1 MAEALDA
8 PAHPAAAGAV
18 ATEPA
23 PGRAAP
29 WRRLARIET
38 FRSLREHPNFRLYW
52 CGALTSNVGTWT
64 QTVAQ
69 GWLVYQLTGSTFMLG
84 VVGFVQSLPFLLFAL
99 YGGVLAD
106 RLERRRLMVWTQI
119 GMMVLAFLL
128 ALLTLTGLV
137 VVWHVLVIVFLNG
150 IVNAFNT
157 PVRQSIVS
165 DLVPRK
171 DLANAIA
178 INSTQ
183 FQSSRTLGPA
193 LAGVLLAA
201 VGPGWCF
208 FLNGVSFVAVIWTL
222 LVMQVPAL
230 PPRPRPPA
238 LQSVREAL
246 VYVRGHA
253 LIWTLLLAAGIP
265 SLFGMAYM
273 FLLPAFAETV
283 LDAGPAGLGVL
294 QSAVGIGAL
303 AGALTIAS
311 LPARWR
317 GGATM
322 LAALVVLGL
331 ALAAFGASQAFVL
344 SVAALFAVGFSQMVY
359 NNLRMTFVQG
369 LAADEMRGRVL
380 SLLTLAT
387 FGLQPLG
394 AIEAGALAGVIGPG
408 LAMLLNG
415 GVCLVLGVLVWA
427 RSPRLRALQ

>member
-1 MAEALDA
+1 MADTLEAPARTAAADAKADA
-8 PAHPAAAGAV
+8 PPSEHAS
-18 ATEPA
+18 
-23 PGRAAP
+23 P
-29 WRRLARIET
+29 WRRLARIDT
-38 FRSLREHPNFRLYW
+38 FRSLRAHPNFRLYW
-52 CGALTSNVGTWT
+52 CGALTSNVGTWM

-69 GWLVYQLTGSTFMLG
+69 GWLIYDLTGSTFMLG
-84 VVGFVQSLPFLLFAL
+84 VVGFAQSVPFLLFAL

-106 RLERRRLMVWTQI
+106 RFERRRLMVWTQS

-128 ALLTLTGLV
+128 AFLTLTGLV
-137 VVWHVLVIVFLNG
+137 AVWHVLLIVFLNG

-165 DLVPRK
+165 DLVPRQ

-183 FQSSRTLGPA
+183 FQSSRSLGPA

-208 FLNGVSFVAVIWTL
+208 FLNGLSFVAVIWTL
-222 LVMQVPAL
+222 LVMHVPPL
-230 PPRPRPPA
+230 PPRRRPSA
-238 LQSVREAL
+238 LQSLREGL

-253 LIWTLLLAAGIP
+253 VIWTLLLAAGIP
-265 SLFGMAYM
+265 SLFGMAYQ
-273 FLLPAFAETV
+273 FLLPAFAESV
-283 LDAGPAGLGVL
+283 LEAGPAGLGVL

-311 LPARWR
+311 LPASWR
-317 GGATM
+317 GGTTM
-322 LAALVVLGL
+322 LSALVALGA
-331 ALAAFGASQAFVL
+331 ALAAFGASQLFVL
-344 SVAALFAVGFSQMVY
+344 SVAALFAVGFTQMVY

-394 AIEAGALAGVIGPG
+394 AIEAGALASVIGPG
-408 LAMLLNG
+408 WAMLLNG
-415 GVCLVLGVLVWA
+415 GVCLALGALVWA
-427 RSPRLRALQ
+427 RSPRLRQLR

>member
-1 MAEALDA
+1 MADALDV
-8 PAHPAAAGAV
+8 PIPTAAAGTLA
-18 ATEPA
+18 AEGTA
-23 PGRAAP
+23 GRVSP
-29 WRRLARIET
+29 WRRLARVET

-52 CGALTSNVGTWT
+52 CGALTSNVGTWM

-84 VVGFVQSLPFLLFAL
+84 VVGFAQSLPFLLFAL

-106 RLERRRLMVWTQI
+106 RLERRRLMVWTQS

-128 ALLTLTGLV
+128 AFLTLTGLV
-137 VVWHVLVIVFLNG
+137 AVWHVLVIVFLNG

-165 DLVPRK
+165 DLVPRT

-193 LAGVLLAA
+193 LAGVMLAA

-222 LVMQVPAL
+222 LVMQVPPL
-230 PPRPRPPA
+230 PPRARPPA

-246 VYVRGHA
+246 VYVRAHA
-253 LIWTLLLAAGIP
+253 VIWTLLIAAGIP

-273 FLLPAFAETV
+273 FLLPAFAESV
-283 LDAGPAGLGVL
+283 LEAGPAGLGVL

-311 LPARWR
+311 LPAPWR
-317 GGATM
+317 SGTTM
-322 LAALVVLGL
+322 LGALVVLGA

-344 SVAALFAVGFSQMVY
+344 SVAALFGVGFAQMVY

-394 AIEAGALAGVIGPG
+394 AVQAGALASLIGPG
-408 LAMLLNG
+408 WAMLLNG
-415 GVCLVLGVLVWA
+415 GVCLVLGLLVWA
-427 RSPRLRALQ
+427 RWPRLRALT

>member
-1 MAEALDA
+1 
-8 PAHPAAAGAV
+8 
-18 ATEPA
+18 
-23 PGRAAP
+23 
-29 WRRLARIET
+29 
-38 FRSLREHPNFRLYW
+38 
-52 CGALTSNVGTWT
+52 
-64 QTVAQ
+64 
-69 GWLVYQLTGSTFMLG
+69 
-84 VVGFVQSLPFLLFAL
+84 
-99 YGGVLAD
+99 
-106 RLERRRLMVWTQI
+106 
-119 GMMVLAFLL
+119 MMVLAFLL
-128 ALLTLTGLV
+128 AFLTLTGLV
-137 VVWHVLVIVFLNG
+137 AVWHVLVIVFLNG

>member
-1 MAEALDA
+1 MSIASLALRA
-8 PAHPAAAGAV
+8 P
-18 ATEPA
+18 
-23 PGRAAP
+23 
-29 WRRLARIET
+29 RLRQAET
-38 FRSLREHPNFRLYW
+38 FRSLRKNANFRLYW
-52 CGALTSNVGTWT
+52 TGSFVSNFGTWM

-69 GWLVYQLTGSTFMLG
+69 GYLVYQLTGSTFMLG

-222 LVMQVPAL
+222 LVMQVPPL

-311 LPARWR
+311 LPARLR

-394 AIEAGALAGVIGPG
+394 AIEAGALASVIGPG

-415 GVCLVLGVLVWA
+415 AVCLVLGVLVWA
-427 RSPRLRALQ
+427 RSPRLRALV